1 MTRWAFLGAG
11 AMAGAIVRSLI
22 AQGVSEPSHI
32 RCIGGNDPTAGN
44 LARETGI
51 SAVTSFEDLLNGA
64 DILLLA
70 CKPQNLAELP
80 PELAELTAGKLVL
93 SILAGTKLSTLNRVF
108 PNARNIIRIMPNTP
122 AQIGAGVS
130 GWCAGGTLSESDRAA
145 ALALLNALGR
155 QVEVEEDAMDA
166 VTAVSGSGPAYVFEF
181 AAALTAGGVAAGL
194 DEQTAG
200 LLARE
205 TILGAAKLMEAT
217 DTPPDT
223 LRDRVTSP
231 NGTTHAALQVLGEKG
246 FRDMVSDAVAAAKK
260 RSIELSRGS

>member
-1 MTRWAFLGAG
+1 
-11 AMAGAIVRSLI
+11 MAGAIVRSII
-22 AQGVSEPSHI
+22 AQGVSQPSHI
-32 RCIGGNDPTAGN
+32 RCIGGNDPTAEN
-44 LARETGI
+44 LARDTGI
-51 SAVTSFEDLLNGA
+51 SAVTSFADLLAEA
-64 DILLLA
+64 DVLLVA

-80 PELAELTAGKLVL
+80 PELAGLTAGKLVL
-93 SILAGTKLSTLNRVF
+93 SILAGTKLSTLSQVF
-108 PNARNIIRIMPNTP
+108 PNARNVIRVMPNTP

-130 GWCAGGTLSESDRAA
+130 GWCAGKALSDADRATS
-145 ALALLNALGR
+145 LALLNALGK
-155 QVEVEEDAMDA
+155 QVEVDEGSMDA

-205 TILGAAKLMEAT
+205 TILGAAKLMEAS

-231 NGTTHAALQVLGEKG
+231 NGTTYAALQVLGERG
-246 FRDMVSDAVAAAKK
+246 FRNMVNDAVAAAKK
-260 RSIELSRGS
+260 RSIELSGGK